1 MKKILLVGSAHPL
14 RGGIATLNERL
25 AVELQKKGYEVEI
38 LSFSLQYPDFLFPGT
53 SQYTADPAPAGI
65 KIKSLLNSINPIN
78 WFSVAYQYKKQ
89 NFDWIIFRF
98 WMPFLSPCLGTVAR
112 ILGQN
117 SKSKI
122 IAITDNV
129 LPHEKRLGDHLLIGY
144 FLSACSG
151 FVAMSR
157 SVLEEI
163 NFFEPQ
169 KPKCYSPH
177 PLYDHYGEKISK
189 SEARKRLNLAENEKY
204 VLFFGLI
211 RQYKGLDLLIEALG
225 QEKVRKQNIKLIVAG
240 EPYENWDKYAKQI
253 TDLGLENSL
262 IAHLHFIDADQIPN
276 YFCAADLVVQP
287 YKTASQSGVSQVAYH
302 FEVPILV
309 TNVGGLAEIV
319 PHGKVGYAVE
329 PKVEAIAESILDFF
343 ENNRASEFEANL
355 KEEKKRFEWSK
366 MIETLEKL
374 LSED

>member
-53 SQYTADPAPAGI
+53 SQYTDDPAPAGI
-65 KIKSLLNSINPIN
+65 KIRSLLNSINPIN
-78 WFSVAYQYKKQ
+78 WLSVAYEYKKQ

-117 SKSKI
+117 PQSKI

-129 LPHEKRLGDHLLIGY
+129 LPHEKRIGDHLLIRY

-157 SVLEEI
+157 SVMEEI
-163 NFFEPQ
+163 NFFEPK
-169 KPKCYSPH
+169 KPKAYSPH

-189 SEARKRLNLAENEKY
+189 IEARKRLNLAENEKY

-225 QEKVRKQNIKLIVAG
+225 HEKVRKQNIKLIVAG
-240 EPYENWDKYAKQI
+240 EPYENWEKYAQQI
-253 TDLGLENSL
+253 ADLGLENSL
-262 IAHLHFIDADQIPN
+262 IAHLQFIHADQIAN
-276 YFCAADLVVQP
+276 YFCAADLVAQP

-309 TNVGGLAEIV
+309 TNVGGLSEIV
-319 PHGKVGYAVE
+319 PHGKVGYAVA
-329 PKVEAIAESILDFF
+329 PKAEAIADSILDFF
-343 ENNRASEFEANL
+343 ENNRTVEFETNL

-366 MIETLEKL
+366 MVETLEKL
-374 LSED
+374 LVV

>member
-53 SQYTADPAPAGI
+53 SQYTDDPAPEGI

-89 NFDWIIFRF
+89 DFDWIIFRF
-98 WMPFLSPCLGTVAR
+98 WMPFLAPCLGTVAR

-117 SKSKI
+117 PKSKI

-129 LPHEKRLGDHLLIGY
+129 LPHEKRLGDHLLIRY

-163 NFFEPQ
+163 NFFEPK
-169 KPKCYSPH
+169 KPKVYSPH
-177 PLYDHYGEKISK
+177 PLYDHYGAKISK
-189 SEARKRLNLAENEKY
+189 TEARKRLNLAENEKY

-225 QEKVRKQNIKLIVAG
+225 QEKIKQQNIKLIVAG
-240 EPYENWDKYAKQI
+240 EPYENWEKYAQQI
-253 TDLGLENSL
+253 ADLGLQNSL
-262 IAHLHFIDADQIPN
+262 IAHLRFINADEIAN

-329 PKVEAIAESILDFF
+329 PQAEAIAESMRDFF
-343 ENNRASEFEANL
+343 ENNRAAEFETNL

-366 MIETLEKL
+366 MVETLESL
-374 LSED
+374 LT